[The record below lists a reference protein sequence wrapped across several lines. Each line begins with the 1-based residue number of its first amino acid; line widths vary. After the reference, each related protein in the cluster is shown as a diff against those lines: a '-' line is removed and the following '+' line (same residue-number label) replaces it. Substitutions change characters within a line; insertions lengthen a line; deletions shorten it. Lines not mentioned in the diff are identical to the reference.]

1 MRSIAIT
8 VFAAAL
14 ASAQQAPQKTLI
26 QAPTPT
32 VQEYVLG
39 PDDQVKIWALGFE
52 EISDKPMRIDP
63 GGYLDLPMIGQIKAA
78 GLTPRELQGALVE
91 RLKTM
96 VLKPQVSVTIVEYGS
111 QPVSVIGAVN
121 QPGIHQ
127 LQGRRTLA
135 EMVSMAGGLR
145 QDAGSVIKITREVQ
159 YGPIP
164 LPTATSD
171 PTGQY
176 TTAEIMTA
184 DLLAAKSPAEN
195 ILIRPRD
202 VITVPMA
209 DTISVVGAVQ
219 KAGAFPLNTRTNVTV
234 LEALALA
241 GGYGPQPQ
249 PQNAK
254 ILRITPGSM
263 DRKEIPV
270 NLSKIEKG
278 KAEDV
283 ALRPYDILLVPTSMS
298 KKAGIHL
305 GEAALAAV
313 VGFAIWHGL

>member
-1 MRSIAIT
+1 MKSIAMVILA
-8 VFAAAL
+8 AAAL
-14 ASAQQAPQKTLI
+14 ARAQAPAKTLI
-26 QAPTPT
+26 QAPVPTP
-32 VQEYVLG
+32 QEYVLG

-63 GGYLDLPMIGQIKAA
+63 GGFLDLPMIGQIKAA
-78 GLTPRELQGALVE
+78 GLTPRELQGALLE
-91 RLKTM
+91 RLKAM
-96 VLKPQVSVTIVEYGS
+96 VLKPQVSVIIVEYGS

-121 QPGIHQ
+121 QPGVHQ

-145 QDAGSVIKITREVQ
+145 PDAGSVIKITREVQ

-164 LPTATSD
+164 LPTAAPDLS
-171 PTGQY
+171 GQY
-176 TTAEIMTA
+176 TTAEVMTA
-184 DLLAAKSPAEN
+184 DLLNAKSPAEN

-202 VITVPMA
+202 LITVPVA

-219 KAGAFPLNTRTNVTV
+219 KAGSFPLNTRTNVTV

-241 GGYGPQPQ
+241 GGYAPQPQ

-254 ILRITPGSM
+254 ILRIVPGSM
-263 DRKEIPV
+263 DRREIHV
-270 NLSKIEKG
+270 NLSRIQSG
-278 KAEDV
+278 KDEDV
-283 ALRPYDILLVPTSMS
+283 ALRPYDILLVPTSIP
-298 KKAGIHL
+298 KKVGVHL

-313 VGFAIWHGL
+313 VGFAIWHGM

>member
-1 MRSIAIT
+1 M
-8 VFAAAL
+8 FAR
-14 ASAQQAPQKTLI
+14 AQQAPAKTLI
-26 QAPTPT
+26 QAPVPT
-32 VQEYVLG
+32 IQQYVLG

-52 EISDKPMRIDP
+52 ELSDKPMRIDP

-78 GLTPRELQGALVE
+78 GLTPGELQSALVD

-96 VLKPQVSVTIVEYGS
+96 VLKPQVSVSIVDYGS

-135 EMVSMAGGLR
+135 EMISMAGGLR

-164 LPTATSD
+164 LPTATQD

-202 VITVPMA
+202 VVTVPVA

-219 KAGAFPLNTRTNVTV
+219 HAGAFPLNTRTNVTV

-241 GGYGPQPQ
+241 GGYAPQPQ

-270 NLSKIEKG
+270 NLSKIQAG
-278 KAEDV
+278 KEEDV
-283 ALRPYDILLVPTSMS
+283 ALRPYDILLIPTSNS
-298 KKAGIHL
+298 KKLGVHL

-313 VGFAIWHGL
+313 VGFAIWHGM

>member
-1 MRSIAIT
+1 MKLIAMT
-8 VFAAAL
+8 MLAAAF
-14 ASAQQAPQKTLI
+14 ARAQQAPDKKLI

-32 VQEYVLG
+32 AQEYVLG

-52 EISDKPMRIDP
+52 DISDKPMRIDP

-78 GLTPRELQGALVE
+78 GLTPRELQSALME
-91 RLKTM
+91 HLKPM
-96 VLKPQVSVTIVEYGS
+96 VLKPQVSVTIVDYGS

-121 QPGIHQ
+121 QPGVHQ

-164 LPTATSD
+164 LPTAQTD

-176 TTAEIMTA
+176 ITAEIMTA
-184 DLLAAKSPAEN
+184 DLLAAKLPAEN

-202 VITVPMA
+202 VITIPVA

-219 KAGAFPLNTRTNVTV
+219 KAGSFPLNTRTNVTV

-241 GGYGPQPQ
+241 GGFGPQPQ

-270 NLSKIEKG
+270 NLSKIQQG

-283 ALRPYDILLVPTSMS
+283 ALRPYDILLVPTSMT

-313 VGFAIWHGL
+313 VGFAIWHGM

>member
-1 MRSIAIT
+1 MKLIAMT
-8 VFAAAL
+8 VLAAAF
-14 ASAQQAPQKTLI
+14 ARAQQAPEKKLI

-52 EISDKPMRIDP
+52 ELSDKPVRIDP
-63 GGYLDLPMIGQIKAA
+63 GGYIDLPMIGQVKAA
-78 GLTPRELQGALVE
+78 GLTPRELQSALVD
-91 RLKTM
+91 RLKPM
-96 VLKPQVSVTIVEYGS
+96 VLKPQVSVTIVDYGS

-121 QPGIHQ
+121 QPGVHQ

-135 EMVSMAGGLR
+135 EMVSVAGGLR
-145 QDAGSVIKITREVQ
+145 PDAGSVIKITREIQ

-164 LPTATSD
+164 LPTAQTD
-171 PTGQY
+171 PTGQHI
-176 TTAEIMTA
+176 TAEIMTG
-184 DLLAAKSPAEN
+184 DLLAAKLPAEN

-202 VITVPMA
+202 VITIPVA
-209 DTISVVGAVQ
+209 DTISVVGVVQ

-254 ILRITPGSM
+254 ILRMTPGSM

-270 NLSKIEKG
+270 NLSKIQQG

-283 ALRPYDILLVPTSMS
+283 ARRPYNILLVPTSTV
-298 KKAGIHL
+298 KKAGVHL

-313 VGFAIWHGL
+313 VGFAIWHGM